1 MNRTGVPFL
10 ETHGLRRNR
19 TLSKLYCNNIDMHNV
34 LSQQM
39 SMWPSSLEEVKK
51 SPQKKEYL
59 IFSYV
64 INILCLDYYN
74 NSFL

>member
-1 MNRTGVPFL
+1 MNRMWVPFL

-39 SMWPSSLEEVKK
+39 SVWPSSLEEVKK
-51 SPQKKEYL
+51 SPQEKK
-59 IFSYV
+59 IFDFL
-64 INILCLDYYN
+64 LCHQHIMSGL
-74 NSFL
+74 L